1 MLHADVARFRAGRP
15 LGPLRP
21 AAVPR
26 AIGDFERESV
36 ALGAAVGW
44 RRRVAGAMSALAAR
58 RGVVTTIDVVGE
70 RLLPRLVVALEP
82 ARPRA
87 PFAVDLEIDYSISS
101 YSKCCFVSQ
110 NQKDGME

>member
-1 MLHADVARFRAGRP
+1 MLHADITRFGAGRP

-26 AIGDFERESV
+26 AVGHLDGEAV
-36 ALGAAVGW
+36 TLGAAVG
-44 RRRVAGAMSALAAR
+44 RRGRVAGALPALAGR

-82 ARPRA
+82 ARPSA
-87 PFAVDLEIDYSISS
+87 PFAVDLEIDYSISTLT
-101 YSKCCFVSQ
+101 
-110 NQKDGME
+110 